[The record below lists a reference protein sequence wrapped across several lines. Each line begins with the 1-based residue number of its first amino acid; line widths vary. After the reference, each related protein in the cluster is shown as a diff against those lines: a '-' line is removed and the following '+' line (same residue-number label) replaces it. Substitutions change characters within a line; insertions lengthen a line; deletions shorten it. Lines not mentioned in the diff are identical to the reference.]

1 MNSINSKELV
11 PAEAFL
17 VNNTKELKNL
27 FMNFHLLQILPP
39 GVCNRD
45 DLGNPKSAVYG
56 GATRARVSSQAWK
69 KVIRDKMHELSK
81 KTTYRTAT
89 IPQRLYTDL
98 ITAGMSPAAAL
109 TKVGETFSDGK
120 TPGKLLVDGAKI
132 LKAGVVSAPLST
144 NVSIFLSEEEYQGIL
159 ASCTGGASMDVGEIL
174 KSGKTRFGGII
185 SLFGRMMADL
195 PSMNVEAASSFAHAI
210 TTHEAEFE
218 SDYFTLCDD
227 KATTTGAG
235 HLGQTSFTSGVYYRN
250 IVLDIGT
257 LCSNMVGFSEDDIKE
272 LAAFFVTACLEAFPE
287 GKKNSMYCRT
297 IPTYALVDLTNL
309 PISLAGAF
317 EAPVCAE
324 GTGYME
330 SSIKALEEHRGK
342 MQAQGY
348 LVKESCGG
356 RVFTHKELAEF
367 VYKHV

>member
-1 MNSINSKELV
+1 MNSINSTEMNQSETSL
-11 PAEAFL
+11 FL
-17 VNNTKELKNL
+17 NI
-27 FMNFHLLQILPP
+27 HLLQTLPP
-39 GVCNRD
+39 GVSNRD

-81 KTTYRTAT
+81 KTTYRTAM
-89 IPQRLYTDL
+89 IPQRLYTDML
-98 ITAGMSPAAAL
+98 AAGMDPSAAL
-109 TKVGETFSDGK
+109 IKVGEVFSDGK
-120 TPGKLLVDGAKI
+120 TAGKLLVDGAKI

-144 NVSIFLSEEEYQGIL
+144 NISIFIAEEEYQGIL
-159 ASCTGGASMDVGEIL
+159 ASCTEGSTVDVGEIL

-227 KATTTGAG
+227 KALTTGAG
-235 HLGQTSFTSGVYYRN
+235 HLGQTSFTSGVFYRN

-257 LCSNMVGFSEDDIKE
+257 LGSNMVGFSEEEIKE
-272 LAAFFVTACLEAFPE
+272 LAAFFMTACLEAFPE

-317 EAPVCAE
+317 EAPIKSD

-330 SSIKALEEHRGK
+330 PSINALEEHRGK

-348 LVKESCGG
+348 TVKDSCGG
-356 RVFTHKELAEF
+356 RVFTHKDLAEF
-367 VYKHV
+367 VHKHV